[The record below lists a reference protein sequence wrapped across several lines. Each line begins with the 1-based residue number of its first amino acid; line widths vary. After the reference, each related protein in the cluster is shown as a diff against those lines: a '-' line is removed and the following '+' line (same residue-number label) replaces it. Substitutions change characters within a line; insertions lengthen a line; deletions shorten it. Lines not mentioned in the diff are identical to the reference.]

1 MNYRTGPFKGADFVH
16 FYAMGHLVTEGQGD
30 LLYDRRALGTIQ
42 SQLVPVAKD
51 YWFIPVNG
59 PQMALLFAG
68 LARLPY
74 LWAALVWGLLTMAA
88 YVACVW
94 MIWRRCPSLRPY
106 DGVMLPAALGFIPL
120 YVLSTSGQTS
130 VLPLV
135 CLTGAYLAFKS
146 DSKWWAGAMLG
157 SLIIKPHFG
166 LAVGVVMLACREWRV
181 VGGAILGAVAQWGL
195 SVLVLGIGPLVAYF
209 GMLTKA
215 AGFTD
220 VLEPRMEGFH
230 SLRAFWLLLL
240 PSPQAASVMYVLS
253 SALVLFIVVRFWRRT
268 VALESRYCALVLA
281 TALVSPHLALYDLVL
296 LAPAFV
302 LTAALAELPV
312 RADGRRLRVLLFLA
326 YLVPFTQPLTALTH
340 LQLSVPVFLTWL
352 AVLYWMEA
360 HPQDSSFEGSDVLS

>member
-1 MNYRTGPFKGADFVH
+1 MYYRTGPFKGADFVH
-16 FYAMGHLVTEGQGD
+16 FYTMGNLVTEGQGD
-30 LLYDRRALGTIQ
+30 LLYDRRALRTIQ

-59 PQMALLFAG
+59 PQTALLFAG

-74 LWAALVWGLLTMAA
+74 LWAALVWGLLTIAG

-94 MIWRRCPSLRPY
+94 MVWRRCPSLRPY

-146 DSKWWAGAMLG
+146 DSKWWAGVMLG

-195 SVLVLGIGPLVAYF
+195 SVLVLGPR
-209 GMLTKA
+209 A
-215 AGFTD
+215 AGGLLRCAHEGSRISQMFSNPRWRVFTHC
-220 VLEPRMEGFH
+220 EH
-230 SLRAFWLLLL
+230 SGCC
-240 PSPQAASVMYVLS
+240 S
-253 SALVLFIVVRFWRRT
+253 
-268 VALESRYCALVLA
+268 C
-281 TALVSPHLALYDLVL
+281 
-296 LAPAFV
+296 
-302 LTAALAELPV
+302 
-312 RADGRRLRVLLFLA
+312 RRLRQPRSCTFSRARGPVHCCSALA
-326 YLVPFTQPLTALTH
+326 K
-340 LQLSVPVFLTWL
+340 
-352 AVLYWMEA
+352 
-360 HPQDSSFEGSDVLS
+360 DSRSGVQV